1 MRVCRYI
8 ENNRGNKI
16 FEGEIVL
23 LKGIRRYDG
32 KKYKP
37 VKGKLIK
44 IVDDNHILLRYYD
57 GEEVLYNLNHVTNIF

>member
-16 FEGEIVL
+16 YEGEIVL

-44 IVDDNHILLRYYD
+44 IVDDNHILLRD
-57 GEEVLYNLNHVTNIF
+57 FNGKETLYNLNYLTDVR

>member
-1 MRVCRYI
+1 MMV
-8 ENNRGNKI
+8 
-16 FEGEIVL
+16 
-23 LKGIRRYDG
+23 

-57 GEEVLYNLNHVTNIF
+57 GEEVLYNLNHVNYSNKKGCWHDFIGGGYNENKKRVYFI